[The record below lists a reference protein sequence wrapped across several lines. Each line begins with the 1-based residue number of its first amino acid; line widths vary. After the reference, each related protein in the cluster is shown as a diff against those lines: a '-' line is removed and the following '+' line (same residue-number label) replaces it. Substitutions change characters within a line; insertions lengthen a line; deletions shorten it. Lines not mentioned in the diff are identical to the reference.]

1 MKLLERKRFGIVGIG
16 LHSSGSI
23 RYKVM
28 FFSYDGVIIDDV
40 LGLTVNRLK
49 LAHIFYFTTIIA
61 NAAGVGKLVRIGGKG
76 GISFLEI

>member
-1 MKLLERKRFGIVGIG
+1 MKLLKRKRFSIIGIG

-23 RYKVM
+23 WHQVM
-28 FFSYDGVIIDDV
+28 LFSYDGVIIDDV

-61 NAAGVGKLVRIGGKG
+61 NAAGVGQLARLRG
-76 GISFLEI
+76 ER